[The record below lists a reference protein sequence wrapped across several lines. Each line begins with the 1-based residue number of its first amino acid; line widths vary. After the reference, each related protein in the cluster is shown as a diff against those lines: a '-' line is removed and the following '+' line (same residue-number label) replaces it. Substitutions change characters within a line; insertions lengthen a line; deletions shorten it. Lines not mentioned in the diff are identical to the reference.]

1 MVPCPHKVAS
11 YNTNYIKC
19 VIKSYYVYINIF
31 KLNDVG
37 FLEAY
42 STLKGIDL
50 LIDLG
55 LTPLNIELESINAG
69 FVFERLKSEFKKLET
84 NFGV

>member
-1 MVPCPHKVAS
+1 MRHIIQ
-11 YNTNYIKC
+11 TIKC
-19 VIKSYYVYINIF
+19 VIKSYFVYTNIF

-42 STLKGIDL
+42 AALKGIEL

-55 LTPLNIELESINAG
+55 LTPLNIELESINAVKVSSG
-69 FVFERLKSEFKKLET
+69 VVFERFKSEFKMLKI

>member
-1 MVPCPHKVAS
+1 MCNKILLRIYKH
-11 YNTNYIKC
+11 
-19 VIKSYYVYINIF
+19 F

-42 STLKGIDL
+42 STLKGINL

-55 LTPLNIELESINAG
+55 LTPLNIKLESINAVKVSLG
-69 FVFERLKSEFKKLET
+69 LFLKGSKVNLKS
-84 NFGV
+84 